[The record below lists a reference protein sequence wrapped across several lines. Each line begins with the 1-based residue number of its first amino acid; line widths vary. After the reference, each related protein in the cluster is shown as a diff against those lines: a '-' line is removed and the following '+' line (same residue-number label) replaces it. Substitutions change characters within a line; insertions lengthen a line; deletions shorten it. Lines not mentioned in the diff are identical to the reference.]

1 MPKPKKTKPQPKPKP
16 KVKCCERETELVFRT
31 PLGSTLFPSGE
42 TDLPPVDVSRLS
54 AIRVFVFNRPDSAG
68 PAVVFLQNTEM
79 ASEIGTFT
87 GIALLEKMTVNAGEG
102 MNQLIELPG
111 KSLGVTVGNPS
122 ATRIG
127 VDIFVYGR

>member
-1 MPKPKKTKPQPKPKP
+1 MPKPNNAKPRPKPENE
-16 KVKCCERETELVFRT
+16 CCERETELIFRT
-31 PLGSTLFPSGE
+31 PSGSTLFETGN
-42 TDLPPVDVSRLS
+42 TDLPPVDVSRFS
-54 AIRVFVFNRPDSAG
+54 AIRVFVFNRADSAG
-68 PAVVFLQNTEM
+68 PAVVYLQNSEM

-87 GIALLEKMTVNAGEG
+87 GIARLERMSVNAGEG

-111 KSLGVTVGNPS
+111 KTLGVTVGNPS